1 MCLVLGGK
9 ANLPTYTSYTKLKSV
24 LTMCS
29 TPEDAGCVGGLIH
42 LVAIVLMNAHIAGHI
57 AYDYYQKYS
66 KSVKSDIV

>member
-1 MCLVLGGK
+1 
-9 ANLPTYTSYTKLKSV
+9 
-24 LTMCS
+24 MCS

-57 AYDYYQKYS
+57 AYDYYQRYS

>member
-9 ANLPTYTSYTKLKSV
+9 ANLPTSYTKLKSV

-42 LVAIVLMNAHIAGHI
+42 LVAIVLMNALIAGHI